1 MNKHYLEILGKI
13 KKNAGKKKT
22 QHQEFGK
29 KYLGTNKIYYC
40 ISIGNIKK
48 IAKDFLQKHENLSF
62 DDYLSLLNSLYEK
75 GKSTD
80 ELMTAA
86 KIVELSNKLRKQL
99 EPKVLDNWL
108 SYVEGWAEVDV
119 LCQSNFKA
127 EEILANWDKWKKL
140 ILNFS
145 KDENVHKRRA
155 SLVLLTM
162 SSRNTT
168 DKRLADLAFA
178 NIEKL
183 KGEKDILITKA
194 ISWLLRSLI
203 KNHKKEVKTYLE
215 KNKKTLPSIAVR
227 ETTRKLLT
235 GKK

>member
-1 MNKHYLEILGKI
+1 MGEI
-13 KKNAGKKKT
+13 KKNAGKKIK
-22 QHQEFGK
+22 HQEFGK
-29 KYLGTNKIYYC
+29 NYLGTNKIYYC
-40 ISIGNIKK
+40 ISISNIKK
-48 IAKDFLQKHENLSF
+48 IAKDFLQKHENLSL

-108 SYVEGWAEVDV
+108 SYVKGWAEVDS

-127 EEILANWDKWKKL
+127 EELLANWDKWEKL

-145 KDENVHKRRA
+145 KDKNIHKRRA

-194 ISWLLRSLI
+194 ISWLLRSLV
-203 KNHKKEVKTYLE
+203 KNHKTEVKTYLQ

-235 GKK
+235 GRK